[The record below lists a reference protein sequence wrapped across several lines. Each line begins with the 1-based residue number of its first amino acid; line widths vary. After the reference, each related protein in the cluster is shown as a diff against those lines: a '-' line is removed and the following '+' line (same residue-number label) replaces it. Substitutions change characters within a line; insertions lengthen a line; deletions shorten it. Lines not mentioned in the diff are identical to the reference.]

1 MFLTCCRMFFGGA
14 CLSFCESLPLV
25 SRNQDLSFWK
35 SKISHFGN
43 PRPLIL
49 EIQTSHF
56 GNPDLSFWKS
66 QISLFG
72 RSGPLSIGIRRS
84 RAVSGCR
91 HLCRTG

>member
-1 MFLTCCRMFFGGA
+1 MYEQYVLDLLSDVFFWGGA
-14 CLSFCESLPLV
+14 CLSFCESQT
-25 SRNQDLSFWK
+25 SCFEK
-35 SKISHFGN
+35 Y
-43 PRPLIL
+43 RPLIL
-49 EIQTSHF
+49 EI
-56 GNPDLSFWKS
+56 PDLSFWKS

>member
-1 MFLTCCRMFFGGA
+1 MYEQYVLDLLSDVFFGGLASHFVKA
-14 CLSFCESLPLV
+14 CLLF
-25 SRNQDLSFWK
+25 R
-35 SKISHFGN
+35 
-43 PRPLIL
+43 
-49 EIQTSHF
+49 EI
-56 GNPDLSFWKS
+56 PDLSFWKS

>member
-1 MFLTCCRMFFGGA
+1 MYEQYVLDLLSDVFFWGGA

-25 SRNQDLSFWK
+25 SRN
-35 SKISHFGN
+35 
-43 PRPLIL
+43 PRSLIL
-49 EIQTSHF
+49 EI
-56 GNPDLSFWKS
+56 PDLSFWKS

-72 RSGPLSIGIRRS
+72 RPGPLSIGIRRS

>member
-1 MFLTCCRMFFGGA
+1 MYEQYVLDLLSDVYFGGLASHFVKA
-14 CLSFCESLPLV
+14 CLLFREI
-25 SRNQDLSFWK
+25 QT
-35 SKISHFGN
+35 SHFGN

-49 EIQTSHF
+49 EI
-56 GNPDLSFWKS
+56 PDLSFWKS

-72 RSGPLSIGIRRS
+72 RSGPLSIGIRKS

>member
-1 MFLTCCRMFFGGA
+1 MYEQYVLDLLSDVFFGGA

-25 SRNQDLSFWK
+25 SR
-35 SKISHFGN
+35 
-43 PRPLIL
+43 
-49 EIQTSHF
+49 
-56 GNPDLSFWKS
+56 NPDLSFWKS

>member
-1 MFLTCCRMFFGGA
+1 MYEQYVLDLLSDVFFGGLASHFVKA
-14 CLSFCESLPLV
+14 CLLF
-25 SRNQDLSFWK
+25 R
-35 SKISHFGN
+35 
-43 PRPLIL
+43 

-56 GNPDLSFWKS
+56 GNPDLSFWKSRPLILEIPDLSFWKS